1 MANKVTG
8 STDTSGAL
16 TTAPSIMKSILVVG
30 TKKENSTTEIKE
42 NTILASLVLQMQ
54 RQHLVIMQLLRRL
67 LRCSSRMV
75 LITSMV

>member
-42 NTILASLVLQMQ
+42 NTIFGITATADYAEKNS
-54 RQHLVIMQLLRRL
+54 QLN
-67 LRCSSRMV
+67 S
-75 LITSMV
+75 